1 MDIRFRVNP
10 FNFMHLYS
18 QTYEGTWDRNHWDSV
33 GMKQRGV
40 QRLRGTFLR
49 KITLDVDAGN
59 AFPLKSLRCFG
70 K

>member
-10 FNFMHLYS
+10 CNLMHLYS
-18 QTYEGTWDRNHWDSV
+18 QIYEGTWDRKPWDSV
-33 GMKQRGV
+33 GMKQRGGYG
-40 QRLRGTFLR
+40 LRGTFLR